1 MHLRLTPTVSA
12 EDSQFELLNSNT
24 EPVSVGRCNIQLL
37 LGASLSYVV
46 ECERGLQLRL
56 TRTISLERS
65 QVEFFNNNNSIRASW
80 TL

>member
-24 EPVSVGRCNIQLL
+24 VPVSVGRCNVQLL